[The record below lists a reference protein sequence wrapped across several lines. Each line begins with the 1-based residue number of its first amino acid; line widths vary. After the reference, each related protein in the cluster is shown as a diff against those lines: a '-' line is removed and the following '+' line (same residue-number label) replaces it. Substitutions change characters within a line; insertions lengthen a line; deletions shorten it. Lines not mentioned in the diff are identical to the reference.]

1 MALDTGDRTPQI
13 GGNARDRGSKAT
25 IWHELALAA
34 GLVLFAGT
42 LAFGANYLRLSSG
55 QATTAGQ
62 SEKPSALPTTSPV
75 SPLNSSP
82 LTGPL
87 LPSEAEAILK
97 ARVTEINPVL
107 VPTAVP
113 SAAEAFVSAAANRYS
128 VEYKTPS
135 LDIVL
140 STGAKEMV
148 SGGTTQ
154 KFRGVE
160 ATYYVTD
167 PGAPQEGQLLFWTEP
182 SLLNRGGIR
191 YFLKAGGM
199 SAAQFWQLA
208 NSIRP
213 LQ

>member
-1 MALDTGDRTPQI
+1 M
-13 GGNARDRGSKAT
+13 KAT
-25 IWHELALAA
+25 IWRELALAA

-42 LAFGANYLRLSSG
+42 LAFGANYLRLGNG
-55 QATTAGQ
+55 QGSTASQ
-62 SEKPSALPTTSPV
+62 SEKPSFPPTTSPV
-75 SPLNSSP
+75 PPNGSA
-82 LTGPL
+82 LTGPV

-113 SAAEAFVSAAANRYS
+113 STAEAFVSADTNRYS

-140 STGAKEMV
+140 ASTGAKETV
-148 SGGTTQ
+148 PGGTTQ
-154 KFRGVE
+154 RFRRVQ

-167 PGAPQEGQLLFWTEP
+167 PAAPQEGQLLFWTEP
-182 SLLNRGGIR
+182 SSLNRGGIR

-199 SAAQFWQLA
+199 TAAQFWQLA